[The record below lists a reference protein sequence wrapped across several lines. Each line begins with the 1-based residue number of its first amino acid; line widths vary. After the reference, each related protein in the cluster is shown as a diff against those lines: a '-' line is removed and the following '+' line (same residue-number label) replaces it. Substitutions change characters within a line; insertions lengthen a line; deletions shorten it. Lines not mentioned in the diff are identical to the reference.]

1 MKRFSSAI
9 IIIMILSSLA
19 IFTGCPKSAA
29 SKASGEMPA
38 FAQEGMKL
46 VYHVEYF
53 GDEYDFIVDVNK
65 LSKDIAF
72 DWSMTSPVNSS
83 GTAVLREKA
92 LSSATKLFNYFSDGD
107 TLDFDEEYTSVW
119 VSRAVYDA
127 LKKNDMVTI
136 DAGDGDETLTFEDIE
151 KMTVL
156 IDGEDADLDCIYSS
170 SDLFGW
176 FWILDNRKFPIIVKM
191 DIGWTITLTEIITK

>member
-1 MKRFSSAI
+1 
-9 IIIMILSSLA
+9 
-19 IFTGCPKSAA
+19 
-29 SKASGEMPA
+29 
-38 FAQEGMKL
+38 
-46 VYHVEYF
+46 
-53 GDEYDFIVDVNK
+53 
-65 LSKDIAF
+65 
-72 DWSMTSPVNSS
+72 
-83 GTAVLREKA
+83 
-92 LSSATKLFNYFSDGD
+92 
-107 TLDFDEEYTSVW
+107 
-119 VSRAVYDA
+119 
-127 LKKNDMVTI
+127 MVTI